1 MILFIYKGDKM
12 KKLIWLIIIV
22 VIGIVVYNHF
32 IAPLSEEEQKV
43 KVLEGEFNSAIKDF
57 HQAERSAGISGMDST
72 ADLDDAID
80 KVKLVKEKL
89 EELKEKLTSE
99 SARERADKLKRSIN
113 KFSEGIGGL

>member
-1 MILFIYKGDKM
+1 M

-22 VIGIVVYNHF
+22 AIGIVAYNYF

-43 KVLEGEFNSAIKDF
+43 KVLEDEFNSAIKDF
-57 HQAERSAGISGMDST
+57 NQAERSAGISGMDTT
-72 ADLDDAID
+72 ADLDDAMD

-99 SARERADKLKRSIN
+99 SAIERADKLKNRIN
-113 KFSEGIGGL
+113 KFSKGIGEL